1 MNSGKTETL
10 VCALAPKRMSPSKP
24 RPYDLGEASL
34 PLPLKLL
41 LVPLAPVALAWSIA
55 RFVVFVLLMCSVYIW
70 CELLLVGQP
79 VGVPMGGPR
88 RAIFMLGMRVLAR
101 LLLCTLGVL
110 PGMLSVAGVPNPAAS
125 VWALAPHTGMLDG
138 FLFMF
143 IGFPR
148 AVILEPYTKIPAV
161 GAILRAGAAL
171 VVPTPGKKPPPAASA
186 DAPAPAAADKKPPG
200 VRQIIAEY
208 KRGFTTGDV
217 PIALLPEG
225 TCTSGLQL
233 VKFFE
238 GSFEGGAPVQPV
250 AIRCPFTYF
259 NGAPFI
265 ESLPNHILRIFAN
278 PWCFC
283 RVTFL
288 PMHTPS
294 AAEKDDAKLMAEN
307 VRKAMGAAV
316 DLPLSEHGAKDLKAW
331 YAEQTKAKAA

>member
-1 MNSGKTETL
+1 MPATS
-10 VCALAPKRMSPSKP
+10 SKP
-24 RPYDLGEASL
+24 QPYDLGEAAL

-41 LVPLAPVALAWSIA
+41 LVPLAPVALAWSVA
-55 RFVVFVLLMCSVYIW
+55 RFVLFTLLMFGVYVW
-70 CELLLVGQP
+70 CELLLIGQP
-79 VGVPMGGPR
+79 RGVPMGGLR
-88 RAIFMLGMRVLAR
+88 RAVFMLGMRVLAR

-110 PGMLSVAGVPNPAAS
+110 PGMLSVEGVPNPEAS
-125 VWALAPHTGMLDG
+125 VWALAPHTGMLDA

-161 GAILRAGAAL
+161 GSILRAGAAL
-171 VVPTPGKKPPPAASA
+171 VVPTPGKKPAGGGAATSA
-186 DAPAPAAADKKPPG
+186 AAPAPAAAGSKPAG
-200 VRQIIAEY
+200 VRQVIAEY
-208 KRGFTTGDV
+208 KRGFATGDV

-250 AIRCPFTYF
+250 AIRFPFTYF
-259 NGAPFI
+259 NGVTFI
-265 ESLPNHILRIFAN
+265 DSLPNHILRVFAN

-307 VRKAMGAAV
+307 VRRQMGAAV

-331 YAEQTKAKAA
+331 YVEQLAKPKAA